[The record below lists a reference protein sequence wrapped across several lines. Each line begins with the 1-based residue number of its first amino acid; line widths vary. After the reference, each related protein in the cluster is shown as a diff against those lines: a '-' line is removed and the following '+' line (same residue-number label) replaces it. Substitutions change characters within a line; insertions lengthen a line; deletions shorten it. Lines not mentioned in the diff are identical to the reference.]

1 MDMTIGIAP
10 AGYEISCDLER
21 MDVSAIH
28 AFLTGSYW
36 ARGIPRDVVARSL
49 RGSLCFG
56 VFHHGE
62 QVGLAR
68 VVSDRATFAYLCDVY
83 VLEQHRGRGVGR
95 WLVAQVLA
103 HPELQG
109 VRGFLLA
116 TNDAH
121 RLYAQLGFLPVEG
134 SRKFMRIQ
142 RPNPYGADA

>member
-1 MDMTIGIAP
+1 MTSVTAP
-10 AGYEISCDLER
+10 TGYELSCDLAR

-28 AFLTGSYW
+28 DFLVGSYW
-36 ARGIPRDVVARSL
+36 ARGIPREVVARSL

-56 VFHHGE
+56 VFHRGE
-62 QVGLAR
+62 QVGFAR
-68 VVSDRATFAYLCDVY
+68 AISDRATFAYLCDVY

-116 TNDAH
+116 TDDAH
-121 RLYAQLGFLPVEG
+121 GLYAQLGFLPVEG
-134 SRKFMRIQ
+134 SRKLMRIQ
-142 RPNPYGADA
+142 RRDPYGAGA